1 VRARVLVAGL
11 ATSVL
16 VLGIAAAAAQAL
28 TPGWE
33 CIPTTA
39 GQAVV
44 SGGTGG
50 APSCGAGTTAVL
62 APTYI
67 SSGVGGKPTVQ
78 FSAVNVQI
86 VNGTASEATI
96 NGEGNLI
103 VGYDEKAGTQT
114 GSHNLELGGSN
125 SYSSYGGLVGGT
137 GNSISN
143 SFASILGGSQNVAG
157 GSNSTILGGYGNRTA
172 SFFSTIGGGCSN
184 LAGSG
189 TQSVSANCSNTASYP
204 AGFATVLGGAGNQAS
219 ATASSVSGGDFNL
232 ASDPYASIGGG
243 CRNLAGKTTASSGSC
258 ALGAE
263 SILGGLENTANALEA
278 TISGGSNNHS
288 STSEA
293 SILGGEGN
301 ISSTIC
307 QATPTAPIQSP
318 C

>member
-11 ATSVL
+11 ATSVF
-16 VLGIAAAAAQAL
+16 VLGVAAESAQAL

-44 SGGTGG
+44 SGGTGA
-50 APSCGAGTTAVL
+50 APSCGSGTTAVL

-78 FSAVNVQI
+78 FSALNVQI
-86 VNGTASEATI
+86 VNGTASEATT

-103 VGYDEKAGTQT
+103 VGYDEKGGAQT

-125 SYSSYGGLVGGT
+125 SYTSYGGLVGGT
-137 GNSISN
+137 GNSITN
-143 SFASILGGSQNVAG
+143 IFASVLGGSQNVASG
-157 GSNSTILGGYGNRTA
+157 NPSTILGGYGNRAT
-172 SFFSTIGGGCSN
+172 SSYSTIGGGCSN

-189 TQSVSANCSNTASYP
+189 TLAVSPNCSNTASYP
-204 AGFATVLGGAGNQAS
+204 HGFASVLGGAGNQATGTAAS
-219 ATASSVSGGDFNL
+219 ASGGDFNI
-232 ASDPYASIGGG
+232 ASDPYASIDGGSD
-243 CRNLAGKTTASSGSC
+243 NK
-258 ALGAE
+258 
-263 SILGGLENTANALEA
+263 ANANE
-278 TISGGSNNHS
+278 S
-288 STSEA
+288 

-301 ISSTIC
+301 TSSMAC
-307 QATPTAPIQSP
+307 QAIPAAPINTP